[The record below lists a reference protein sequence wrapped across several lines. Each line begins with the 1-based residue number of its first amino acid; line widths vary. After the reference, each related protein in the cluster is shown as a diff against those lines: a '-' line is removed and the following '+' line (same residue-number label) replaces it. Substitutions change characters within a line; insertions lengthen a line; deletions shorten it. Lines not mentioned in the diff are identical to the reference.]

1 MLGKFKHI
9 LLTLVIALAYIN
21 QAHAGLIV
29 YTDRAEFESALSSP
43 MAFEG
48 FNDSE
53 QLSSDISLISGA
65 RSYKSSDS
73 LVSEGERALTA
84 FEQGTLSIR
93 FGHDVF
99 AIGFDINE
107 LNATNLTY
115 TDNAGHEL
123 IDALKVTEVWNE
135 SSFFGVISDIAITS
149 FSLTGYKG
157 DRAIYGFDALTYTA
171 SAVEVPTPATWILLL
186 AGVIGL
192 IVTRQK

>member
-65 RSYKSSDS
+65 RSYNHDWLQYIDIHTMVPTCEAIIRSALMRKESRGAHYRSDYPKRNDQAWLKHTLIS
-73 LVSEGERALTA
+73 KTKTGYA
-84 FEQGTLSIR
+84 FE
-93 FGHDVF
+93 DKPV
-99 AIGFDINE
+99 
-107 LNATNLTY
+107 
-115 TDNAGHEL
+115 
-123 IDALKVTEVWNE
+123 
-135 SSFFGVISDIAITS
+135 VITK
-149 FSLTGYKG
+149 YQPKE
-157 DRAIYGFDALTYTA
+157 RHY
-171 SAVEVPTPATWILLL
+171 
-186 AGVIGL
+186 
-192 IVTRQK
+192 